1 MDTRDRYRKLLQ
13 DVKEFFSNEASRSA
27 SWLLSG
33 GVLRAGIAFLA
44 NLALVRLLSPEDF
57 GRFAI
62 IQADI
67 SLVAAI
73 VNFKTGPLI
82 VQAPEEELEPYHLSR
97 YTGALIVETLLI
109 GGGGIITL
117 WVLNL
122 LTLGAVILLGSS
134 LLAVWLNAEVK
145 LYERSFEYKNITY
158 IETTAHVLSHSFAV
172 LGAFFGMGP
181 LVLYLRKSVKQTVIV
196 EGLRQFGALTSLPLR
211 WLSLKDW
218 KVHIRRLSGF
228 WADGLLERIF
238 DRVTVMI
245 LGALAGE
252 ETTGY
257 FYQARR
263 LAITPNQ
270 ILRPFSY
277 RMAFNYFSNRISE
290 DRRYSMLWRGLAIEG
305 GVLAIVA
312 AGCWLL
318 ADPIIPW
325 LFGEE
330 WSSVVPMLIAMSG
343 VIMGMP
349 MFGTVQVYL
358 KAIDRVTTFIAW
370 GRGVQYSMIII
381 AASLAAVDLLN
392 AGILLSIG
400 LSAGFVGGTIASW
413 GFTHYHYYTKVK
425 K

>member
-1 MDTRDRYRKLLQ
+1 M
-13 DVKEFFSNEASRSA
+13 V
-27 SWLLSG
+27 SG

-73 VNFKTGPLI
+73 VNFQTGPLI
-82 VQAPEEELEPYHLSR
+82 VQAPEEHLEPYQLSR

-109 GGGGIITL
+109 TGGGIITL
-117 WVLNL
+117 WVLDL
-122 LTLGAVILLGSS
+122 ITLGAVVLLGSS
-134 LLAVWLNAEVK
+134 LMSIWIDTEVK
-145 LYERSFEYKNITY
+145 LYERNFEYKNITY
-158 IETTAHVLSHSFAV
+158 VETTAHVLSRSFAV

-181 LVLYLRKSVKQTVIV
+181 LVLYLRKAIKQTIV
-196 EGLRQFGALTSLPLR
+196 FEGLRQLGGLTSLPFR

-218 KVHIRRLSGF
+218 EIHIRRLSGF
-228 WADGLLERIF
+228 WADGLLERMF

-245 LGALAGE
+245 LGRVAGE

-263 LAITPNQ
+263 LAIIPNQ

-290 DRRYSMLWRGLAIEG
+290 DERYSTLWRGLAIEG
-305 GVLAIVA
+305 GVLAILA
-312 AGCWLL
+312 AACWLL
-318 ADPIIPW
+318 ADPIVPW

-330 WSSVVPMLIAMSG
+330 WSSVVPMLIAMIG
-343 VIMGMP
+343 VIIGMP
-349 MFGTVQVYL
+349 IFGTVQVYL
-358 KAIDRVTTFIAW
+358 KAIDKVTTFIVW
-370 GRGVQYSMIII
+370 GRGVQYTMIII
-381 AASLAAVDLLN
+381 AASLAAIDLLN
-392 AGILLSIG
+392 AGVLLSAG
-400 LSAGFVGGTIASW
+400 LSAGFIGGAIASW
-413 GFTHYHYYTKVK
+413 GVIHYHYSKVQK
-425 K
+425 